1 MDEPEGPE
9 AFFAGHPAAFA
20 VYDRVRRIL
29 DEAGPIEVRTSK
41 SQVGLRRGRGFA
53 FLWLPERYLRGDV
66 AEVVL
71 SIAMDRPIASD
82 RFKEVVEPAPGRW
95 MHHLEI
101 RDPDEIDDEVATWLR
116 VAADRAGPQITSK

>member
-1 MDEPEGPE
+1 MGEPSGP
-9 AFFAGHPAAFA
+9 AALFSGHPVALA
-20 VYDRVRRIL
+20 VFERVREL
-29 DEAGPIEVRTSK
+29 LAGVGPVHVRTTK
-41 SQVGLRRGRGFA
+41 SQVAFRRDRGFA
-53 FLWLPERYLRGDV
+53 YLWRPGQYLRGEN

-71 SIAMDRPIASD
+71 SIATDHPIVSD